1 MQADRYSVGMKTN
14 VLLVH
19 SLLNCNQ
26 PKSLMIPVVVAN
38 GIILQINTLT
48 CVLERTKFLQPV
60 KQSVSVVPL
69 QNGFGE
75 VLIKDVLHVTI
86 QDTITALPKL
96 NVNGVRIGIGVLI
109 PIV

>member
-1 MQADRYSVGMKTN
+1 MMPA
-14 VLLVH
+14 
-19 SLLNCNQ
+19 
-26 PKSLMIPVVVAN
+26 VVAN
-38 GIILQINTLT
+38 GIIQQINIRI
-48 CVLERTKFLQPV
+48 CVLELIKFLQPV

-109 PIV
+109 LIV